1 MGTNVTSGSGKAIVI
16 KTGDSTYFGKV
27 ANTITSGKPITSFQK
42 GINNLS
48 KLLIR
53 FMLILIPITFLLN
66 NAKHGSL
73 TAFTFSV
80 AIAIG
85 ITPLLLPVILSSS
98 LSKGAVKMSKKKT
111 IVKRLDSIQ
120 SFGSMNILCTDKT
133 GTLTE
138 DNIVLEKYL
147 DIKGNEDKKIL
158 EYVFL
163 NSYFQTGLKGN
174 IDEAVIKRAEKE
186 EINVIASKYKKI
198 DEIPFDF
205 SRRRLS
211 VIVSDGTSKK
221 LITKG
226 AIEEILSVCTT
237 VNYKD
242 TISPITSDIKI
253 TFYLFLKIL
262 TYKE

>member
-1 MGTNVTSGSGKAIVI
+1 
-16 KTGDSTYFGKV
+16 
-27 ANTITSGKPITSFQK
+27 
-42 GINNLS
+42 
-48 KLLIR
+48 
-53 FMLILIPITFLLN
+53 MLILIPITFLLN

-158 EYVFL
+158 EYVF
-163 NSYFQTGLKGN
+163 
-174 IDEAVIKRAEKE
+174 
-186 EINVIASKYKKI
+186 
-198 DEIPFDF
+198 
-205 SRRRLS
+205 
-211 VIVSDGTSKK
+211 
-221 LITKG
+221 
-226 AIEEILSVCTT
+226 
-237 VNYKD
+237 
-242 TISPITSDIKI
+242 
-253 TFYLFLKIL
+253 
-262 TYKE
+262 